1 MNARGPANWKP
12 AELTMNST
20 IPTKM
25 TTRSNDVSVRARST
39 GATSSE
45 TMARS
50 SRTAIPH
57 PFQPR
62 DEAADE
68 SRGSRRPYL
77 TEAVRNVAT
86 PRPAV
91 KPSYHRGGPALARGE
106 RPQGP
111 VREAD
116 VTTELLVVGGER
128 QRAAE
133 SGTLNVI
140 EPGTGA
146 PMAEVA
152 EAGPEDARRAVD
164 VALRAFEE
172 GPWPRTSAT
181 ERGRVLLRA
190 SVLVRERLEDL
201 ARLEARN
208 VGKPIGDARDEIG
221 IVADTLE
228 YWGGAANKILGETV
242 PVQDPGLDVTL
253 REPVGVCALITP
265 WNFPLVIA
273 TWKIA
278 PALACGNTIIVKPA
292 SYTPLSALR
301 LADILVEAGLPP
313 GAISVL
319 PGPGSAVGNA
329 LVTAPRVNKVGF
341 TGSTEVGSKIMA
353 LAARNIT
360 RVSLEL
366 GGKSAN
372 VVFADADMDTAI
384 ERSVWSVFGNTGQDC
399 CARSRVFVEQSA
411 YDDVVAAMAKRTD
424 ELRVGPPLAEETELG
439 PMISAGQRETSL
451 EYLEIGQKEGAR
463 LVTGGD
469 IPQGAGGEGG
479 FYLRPA
485 VLADVRNDTRVAQ
498 EEIFGPVA
506 CLIPFDTEK
515 EAIRLANETEYGLSG
530 SIWTRDLGRAIRVAK
545 AIRTGVISVNSSHSV
560 HTEAPFG
567 GYKRSGIG
575 REMGMHA
582 VNLYTEVKNVYFSE
596 A

>member
-1 MNARGPANWKP
+1 M
-12 AELTMNST
+12 
-20 IPTKM
+20 
-25 TTRSNDVSVRARST
+25 
-39 GATSSE
+39 
-45 TMARS
+45 
-50 SRTAIPH
+50 
-57 PFQPR
+57 
-62 DEAADE
+62 
-68 SRGSRRPYL
+68 
-77 TEAVRNVAT
+77 
-86 PRPAV
+86 
-91 KPSYHRGGPALARGE
+91 
-106 RPQGP
+106 
-111 VREAD
+111 
-116 VTTELLVVGGER
+116 TTELLVVGGEHR
-128 QRAAE
+128 PAAE
-133 SGTLNVI
+133 DNTFDVI

-146 PMAEVA
+146 PMAEVS

-164 VALRAFEE
+164 VAVRAFDE
-172 GPWPRTSAT
+172 GAWPRTSAT
-181 ERGRVLLRA
+181 LRGRVLLRA
-190 SVLVRERLEDL
+190 SAMVRDRLEDL
-201 ARLEARN
+201 AELEARN
-208 VGKPIGDARDEIG
+208 VGKPIRDARDEIG

-228 YWGGAANKILGETV
+228 YWGGAANKIFGETV
-242 PVQDPGLDVTL
+242 PIQDPGLDVTL

-273 TWKIA
+273 SWKIA
-278 PALACGNTIIVKPA
+278 PALACGNTIVVKPA
-292 SYTPLSALR
+292 SYTPLSVLR
-301 LADILVEAGLPP
+301 LADILLEAGLPP
-313 GAISVL
+313 DTVSVL
-319 PGPGSAVGNA
+319 PGPGGAVGNA
-329 LVTAPRVNKVGF
+329 LVNDPRVAKVGF
-341 TGSTEVGSKIMA
+341 TGSTEVGARIMA
-353 LAARNIT
+353 QCAQHIT

-399 CARSRVFVEQSA
+399 CARSRVFVERPA
-411 YDDVVAAMAKRTD
+411 YDDFVAAMAKRTD
-424 ELRVGPPLAEETELG
+424 DLKVGPPLDEETELG

-463 LVTGGD
+463 LVTGGE
-469 IPQGAGGEGG
+469 IPQVAGGENG

-506 CLIPFDTEK
+506 CLISFDTEE

-545 AIRTGVISVNSSHSV
+545 AVRTGVISVNSSHSV

-596 A
+596 S

>member
-1 MNARGPANWKP
+1 M
-12 AELTMNST
+12 
-20 IPTKM
+20 
-25 TTRSNDVSVRARST
+25 
-39 GATSSE
+39 
-45 TMARS
+45 
-50 SRTAIPH
+50 
-57 PFQPR
+57 
-62 DEAADE
+62 
-68 SRGSRRPYL
+68 
-77 TEAVRNVAT
+77 
-86 PRPAV
+86 
-91 KPSYHRGGPALARGE
+91 
-106 RPQGP
+106 
-111 VREAD
+111 
-116 VTTELLVVGGER
+116 TTELLVLGGEGR
-128 QRAAE
+128 PAAE
-133 SGTLNVI
+133 GKTFGVI

-146 PMAEVA
+146 PMADVA

-164 VALRAFEE
+164 VAVRAFDE

-181 ERGRVLLRA
+181 LRGRVLLRA
-190 SVLVRERLEDL
+190 SAMVRERLEDL
-201 ARLEARN
+201 ARVEARN

-228 YWGGAANKILGETV
+228 YWGGAANKIFGETV
-242 PVQDPGLDVTL
+242 PIQDPGLDVTL

-265 WNFPLVIA
+265 WNFPLVIS

-278 PALACGNTIIVKPA
+278 PALACGNTIVVKPA
-292 SYTPLSALR
+292 SYTPLSVLR
-301 LADILVEAGLPP
+301 LAEILVEAGLPP
-313 GAISVL
+313 EAISVL

-329 LVTAPRVNKVGF
+329 LVTDPRVNKVGF

-372 VVFADADMDTAI
+372 LIFADADMETAV
-384 ERSVWSVFGNTGQDC
+384 ERSVWAVFGNTGQDC
-399 CARSRVFVEQSA
+399 CARSRVFVERSA

-424 ELRVGPPLAEETELG
+424 ELSVGPPLEEETELG

-451 EYLEIGQKEGAR
+451 EYLEIGQKEGGR

-469 IPQGAGGEGG
+469 IPQVAGGEAG

-485 VLADVRNDTRVAQ
+485 VLADVGNDTRVAQ

-506 CLIPFDTEK
+506 CLIPFDTEE

>member
-1 MNARGPANWKP
+1 
-12 AELTMNST
+12 
-20 IPTKM
+20 
-25 TTRSNDVSVRARST
+25 
-39 GATSSE
+39 
-45 TMARS
+45 MA
-50 SRTAIPH
+50 
-57 PFQPR
+57 
-62 DEAADE
+62 
-68 SRGSRRPYL
+68 
-77 TEAVRNVAT
+77 
-86 PRPAV
+86 
-91 KPSYHRGGPALARGE
+91 
-106 RPQGP
+106 
-111 VREAD
+111 
-116 VTTELLVVGGER
+116 TELLVLGGEGR
-128 QRAAE
+128 PAAE
-133 SGTLNVI
+133 GRTFAVI

-146 PMAEVA
+146 PMTEVA

-164 VALRAFEE
+164 VAVRAFDE

-181 ERGRVLLRA
+181 VRGRVLLRA
-190 SVLVRERLEDL
+190 SMLVRERLEDL

-208 VGKPIGDARDEIG
+208 AGKPIRDARDEIG

-228 YWGGAANKILGETV
+228 YWGGAANKIFGETV
-242 PVQDPGLDVTL
+242 PIQDPGLDVTL

-265 WNFPLVIA
+265 WNFPLVIS

-278 PALACGNTIIVKPA
+278 PALACGNTIVVKPA
-292 SYTPLSALR
+292 SYTPLSVLR
-301 LADILVEAGLPP
+301 LAEILMEAGLPAE
-313 GAISVL
+313 AISVL

-329 LVTAPRVNKVGF
+329 LVTDPRVNKVGF

-372 VVFADADMDTAI
+372 VVFADADMDTAV

-399 CARSRVFVEQSA
+399 CARSRVFVERST
-411 YDDVVAAMAKRTD
+411 YDDFVAAMAKRTD
-424 ELRVGPPLAEETELG
+424 ELRVGPPLEVETELG

-469 IPQGAGGEGG
+469 IPQVAGGEGG

-506 CLIPFDTEK
+506 SLIPFDTEE